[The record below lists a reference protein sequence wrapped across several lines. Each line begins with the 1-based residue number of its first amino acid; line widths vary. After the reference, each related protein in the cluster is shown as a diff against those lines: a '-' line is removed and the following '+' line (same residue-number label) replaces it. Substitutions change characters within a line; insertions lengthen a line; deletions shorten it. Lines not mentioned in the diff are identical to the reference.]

1 MNATA
6 LGKNEHLVDG
16 KYGIADLVDL
26 ERLRGVFEKFTRAT
40 GFTIGFLDHPGLN
53 ILAATGWRDIC
64 TKFHRGCPASAAI
77 CVKSNGH
84 LLNSLDEP
92 GRVVIEACENGLVD
106 CATPVIIKGK
116 HIASL
121 ATGQL
126 LLEAPDIERFRRQA
140 KLYGFDEPAYLAA
153 LREIPVVSR
162 ETLRDIT
169 LFLGEIAS
177 VVSEMGYTNLVI
189 KEEAKKLEKEISE
202 RKRAELEKEKLN
214 RELVEKEREMEN
226 FLYVTT
232 HDLRGPLVNIQ
243 GFTQNLERYTGEL
256 RAVLARTS
264 MAPEAKEELN
274 KLAGGS
280 IPKALN
286 FVLES
291 SRKMDALITAL
302 LSVSR
307 LGRVEMKPET
317 VEMNGLMKKIL
328 VSLRYQLEEAGGK
341 IKCGSLPPCK
351 ADPEAVSQL
360 FVNLLDNA
368 VKYRH
373 KDRAPVIELSGEV
386 KGGRVVY
393 TLADNGSGIPRGEL
407 RDIWN
412 VFYRASGKK
421 GEGIGLPI
429 AKRIAEKN
437 GGDIRVESREGEG
450 SVFYVELPAAEGEK
464 NGEQ

>member
-1 MNATA
+1 MSVTA
-6 LGKNEHLVDG
+6 PENTDHLVDG
-16 KYGIADLVDL
+16 KYGICDLVDI
-26 ERLRGVFEKFTRAT
+26 ERLRGIFEKFTLAT

-92 GRVVIEACENGLVD
+92 GRVMIEACENGLTD

-126 LLEAPDIERFRRQA
+126 LLEPPDLERFRRQA
-140 KLYGFDEPAYLAA
+140 KLYGFEEEAYLAA

-162 ETLRDIT
+162 ETLSNVT

-177 VVSEMGYTNLVI
+177 VISEMGYTNLVI
-189 KEEAKKLEKEISE
+189 KEESKKLTDEIAQH
-202 RKRAELEKEKLN
+202 KLAELEKEKLN
-214 RELVEKEREMEN
+214 LSLIEKDREMEN
-226 FLYVTT
+226 FLYITT
-232 HDLRGPLVNIQ
+232 HDLRGPLVNIE
-243 GFTQNLERYTGEL
+243 GFSQNLERYTSEL
-256 RAVLARTS
+256 RAVLAQLP
-264 MAPEAKEELN
+264 PEARAKAD
-274 KLAGGS
+274 KLAGEN
-280 IPKALN
+280 IPRALK

-302 LSVSR
+302 LKVSR
-307 LGRVEMKPET
+307 AGRVEMRPGT
-317 VEMNGLMKKIL
+317 VEMNGLLKKIL
-328 VSLRYQLEEAGGK
+328 ASLRYQLEEAGCE
-341 IKCGSLPPCK
+341 IKCGSLPPCW
-351 ADPEAVSQL
+351 ADPDAVSQI

-373 KDRAPVIELSGEV
+373 KDRASVIELSGEV

-393 TLADNGSGIPRGEL
+393 ALADNGSGIPEPDMRS
-407 RDIWN
+407 IWE

-429 AKRIAEKN
+429 VKLIAEKN
-437 GGDIRVESREGEG
+437 GGAIRAESREGEG
-450 SVFYVELPAAEGEK
+450 SVFYVELPAAEGGQ
-464 NGEQ
+464 NGK